1 MVKDLGLASLG
12 LGDERLVKDVEDI
25 LADLLKLALDLLAV
39 VANGSNVLLG
49 ALSLLLLL
57 D

>member
-12 LGDERLVKDVEDI
+12 LGDERLVKDIEDI